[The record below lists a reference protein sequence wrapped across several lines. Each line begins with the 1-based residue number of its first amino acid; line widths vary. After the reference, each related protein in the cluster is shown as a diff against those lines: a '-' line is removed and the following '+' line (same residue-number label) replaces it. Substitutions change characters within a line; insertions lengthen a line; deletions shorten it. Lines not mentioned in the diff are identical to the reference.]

1 MLRQSGIKYNHII
14 AMLLMAVVI
23 FMPFGGRGVT
33 VNARSDLAVKS
44 VMVASPCQQ
53 SKVNQSAFS
62 NFCQSQAGAAHLYC
76 LLSDF
81 VTFRAS
87 RPAAPV
93 PACEGGRPDR
103 SGLCSGSHR
112 IGRSASCQPHSE
124 QWRHT
129 PA

>member
-44 VMVASPCQQ
+44 VRVASPCQQ

-81 VTFRAS
+81 VTFFTSITGKIYFLFIAGLLAAS
-87 RPAAPV
+87 Q
-93 PACEGGRPDR
+93 
-103 SGLCSGSHR
+103 HR
-112 IGRSASCQPHSE
+112 RIFKPPRIIFA
-124 QWRHT
+124 
-129 PA
+129 